1 MNHPNE
7 NQQSEQKQFETPND
21 SPKPSLREPEP
32 THLTVKE
39 NEQPNR
45 ISQFLCKALLWLLII
60 AISFLAGYL
69 VNHFVRYQPLAMAL
83 DETQADL
90 DQADEEIDDLTR
102 ENERLA
108 SEINSADEEITTL
121 QEDLDAA
128 RANIKYFQI
137 LVDVNNARIHL
148 FLEDIEAAQA
158 ALEDTQARLENLL
171 PVIEEINPELAIS
184 LPRRLDLIVSGLER
198 DPETGRI
205 DLELFTKD
213 LLELEPLLLNNGL

>member
-1 MNHPNE
+1 MNQTNE
-7 NQQSEQKQFETPND
+7 NQQSEQEQFETPND
-21 SPKPSLREPEP
+21 SPKPGLPEPEP
-32 THLTVKE
+32 TYLTEKE

-45 ISQFLCKALLWLLII
+45 FIQFLRKALLWLLII
-60 AISFLAGYL
+60 AISFLAGFL
-69 VNHFVRYQPLAMAL
+69 VNHFVRYQPLANAL
-83 DETQADL
+83 DEIKADL
-90 DQADEEIDDLTR
+90 DQAYAEIDDLTR

-108 SEINSADEEITTL
+108 SEINSADEEIATL

-158 ALEDTQARLENLL
+158 ALEDTQARLQDLL

-213 LLELEPLLLNNGL
+213 LLELEPLLLNK